1 LASQFNDIDPESTN
15 NTGCFKRSLYFKESK
30 TVDMESPLYH
40 DLCVSRFILNQ
51 VAINV
56 ELYPSRQQFHLL
68 AKLVSPNLQI
78 HIEDIVLK
86 VCKVLVSPAVIVAQ
100 SQMLQSKHAL

>member
-1 LASQFNDIDPESTN
+1 
-15 NTGCFKRSLYFKESK
+15 
-30 TVDMESPLYH
+30 MESPLYH
-40 DLCVSRFILNQ
+40 DLCVSRLILNQ

-56 ELYPSRQQFHLL
+56 ELYPSRPEVYLL

-86 VCKVLVSPAVIVAQ
+86 VCKVLVSPAVTVAQ
-100 SQMLQSKHAL
+100 SQMLQSKNAL